1 MRMRGVRMRGMRR
14 RCGVGREEEEGG
26 RGGRGEKKEKQK
38 DVALRPPEAVQTVV
52 S

>member
-1 MRMRGVRMRGMRR
+1 MRG
-14 RCGVGREEEEGG
+14 EDEGG
-26 RGGRGEKKEKQK
+26 QDKGDEEKVWGWKRGGGGEKKEKQK